1 MDLSDVERAELDLIC
16 SEHIATLVD
25 LKWVLPMNGR
35 TGKATLRGLS
45 LTTDML
51 DIVRMSPLQWGEFS
65 FLHLVLLAIV
75 CNTLC
80 IMSMI

>member
-1 MDLSDVERAELDLIC
+1 
-16 SEHIATLVD
+16 
-25 LKWVLPMNGR
+25 MNGR

-65 FLHLVLLAIV
+65 FVHLLLSDTVWYTIPNV
-75 CNTLC
+75 MYVDDTML
-80 IMSMI
+80 